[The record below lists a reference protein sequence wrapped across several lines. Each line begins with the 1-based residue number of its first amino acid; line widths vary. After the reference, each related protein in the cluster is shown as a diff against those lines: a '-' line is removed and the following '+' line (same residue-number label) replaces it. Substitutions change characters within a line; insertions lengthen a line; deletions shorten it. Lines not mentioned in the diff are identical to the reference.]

1 LNVRPDP
8 AMLDQ
13 KRLGIYLNDHLAGST
28 VGLDLARRALGHNKG
43 NDYGRF
49 LTTLASEIESD
60 RETLK
65 GLMRHL
71 EIGEDQVK
79 KVVGWAGEKLGRL
92 KLNGQLLG
100 YSPLSR
106 LLELEGLCLG
116 VEGKLELWR
125 SLKLIVSEDARLT
138 GFDFDNLI
146 DRAERQREVLER
158 NRLRASEEAL
168 TATA

>member
-1 LNVRPDP
+1 
-8 AMLDQ
+8 
-13 KRLGIYLNDHLAGST
+13 
-28 VGLDLARRALGHNKG
+28 
-43 NDYGRF
+43 
-49 LTTLASEIESD
+49 LASEIESD